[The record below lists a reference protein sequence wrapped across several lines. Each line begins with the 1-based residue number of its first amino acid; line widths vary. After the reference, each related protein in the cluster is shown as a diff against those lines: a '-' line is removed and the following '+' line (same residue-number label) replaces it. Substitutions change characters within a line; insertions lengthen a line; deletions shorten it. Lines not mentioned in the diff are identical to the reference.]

1 MLQLVVEEDD
11 VNQKKDA
18 KDLVQQPL
26 EEKRLLSSAD
36 FAKYMAVNTSKIYE
50 QTFEYKKE
58 YVDQLHKQALAYQQL
73 MFDQFQEEIAKAQ
86 QYFQAIT
93 KENEELPA
101 RIRKAVLILAQEG
114 WYFSLMMPFNY
125 LWEVEKAIAEKE
137 YGEVDEALI
146 DYFESELDV
155 ILKYLC
161 ERHPN
166 RAHIITSAMNAHKRK
181 EYVLSIPVLLSQIDG
196 ICKERIGH
204 HLFTKRNKRPK
215 TAIYIDQLDID
226 SYQSALLAP
235 FAVSTP
241 IVASEYERES
251 DFNLL
256 NRHMVLHGESL
267 DYGSQKNSLKALS
280 LLNYIV
286 QSLER

>member
-1 MLQLVVEEDD
+1 M
-11 VNQKKDA
+11 NQNKDA

-26 EEKRLLSSAD
+26 EEKRLLSSVD
-36 FAKYMAVNTSKIYE
+36 FAKYMAVHTSKIYE

-86 QYFQAIT
+86 QYFQAIN

>member
-1 MLQLVVEEDD
+1 M
-11 VNQKKDA
+11 NQKKEA
-18 KDLVQQPL
+18 KALVEQPL
-26 EEKRLLSSAD
+26 EEKGLLSSAD
-36 FAKYMAVNTSKIYE
+36 FAKYMVVDTSKIYE
-50 QTFEYKKE
+50 QTLEYQKE
-58 YVDQLHKQALAYQQL
+58 HVAQLHKQALAYQQL
-73 MFDQFQEEIAKAQ
+73 MFDQFQEEIVKAQ
-86 QYFQAIT
+86 QYYQAFA
-93 KENEELPA
+93 KEKEEMPA

-125 LWEVEKAIAEKE
+125 LWEVEKAISEKE
-137 YGEVDEALI
+137 YDEVDEALTE
-146 DYFESELDV
+146 YFESELDV

-166 RAHIITSAMNAHKRK
+166 RAHIITSAISAHKRK
-181 EYVLSIPVLLSQIDG
+181 EYVLSIPVFLSQIDG
-196 ICKERIGH
+196 ICKEIIGH
-204 HLFTKRNKRPK
+204 HLFMKSHKRPK

-226 SYQSALLAP
+226 SFKSALLAP
-235 FAVSTP
+235 LAESTP

-286 QSLER
+286 QSLET